1 MKKAT
6 KEKKVK
12 HQSKRSFL
20 IKNNEKNVMIKVK
33 GTLIRIP
40 LKKMDPSNV
49 KITTVDNTS

>member
-40 LKKMDPSNV
+40 LKKKGSIKYEDYYSG
-49 KITTVDNTS
+49 